1 MKLLKDRL
9 IFKKKNV
16 IQELNDLK
24 KEFRLKNQNEQR
36 NNQLQFLNTGL
47 NSHISENTAEYE

>member
-36 NNQLQFLNTGL
+36 NN
-47 NSHISENTAEYE
+47 